1 MTEKLLVHYKQSHD
15 TVKQHVIERLKLG
28 FMYITRPNICDRKTQ
43 NETNKAIGRKR
54 NSVIC
59 TTRAVFAPHD
69 DKVGNQCNLH
79 LSNRKKKQ
87 SYFKELRIFIV
98 QGGTL
103 FNKLIQLDLILL
115 NNFYLYIMWYI
126 FLKIERNKEKSATG
140 LCFEG
145 LQGDVDAIGY

>member
-1 MTEKLLVHYKQSHD
+1 MMIKLAINVISICQTE
-15 TVKQHVIERLKLG
+15 
-28 FMYITRPNICDRKTQ
+28 
-43 NETNKAIGRKR
+43 
-54 NSVIC
+54 
-59 TTRAVFAPHD
+59 
-69 DKVGNQCNLH
+69 
-79 LSNRKKKQ
+79 KKQ

-103 FNKLIQLDLILL
+103 FNKLIQLDIILL

>member
-1 MTEKLLVHYKQSHD
+1 M
-15 TVKQHVIERLKLG
+15 
-28 FMYITRPNICDRKTQ
+28 
-43 NETNKAIGRKR
+43 
-54 NSVIC
+54 
-59 TTRAVFAPHD
+59 
-69 DKVGNQCNLH
+69 
-79 LSNRKKKQ
+79 
-87 SYFKELRIFIV
+87 RIFIV

-145 LQGDVDAIGY
+145 LQGDVDAIGYWRSQLIEADDDNKSIQKRNS